1 MTQVASLP
9 QLALLTLRDPQA
21 AAAIVLGWRVPRE
34 ALWTAIGLVSVIVT
48 ILSTLSNMLF
58 PVPAP
63 LSALMANPFVYFLIA
78 AGGFIATVYAIYWS
92 GRMLGGEGPVEDL
105 MVLLL
110 WLQALRAAAQAGVL
124 VLLLIAPVLASLA
137 VLVVG
142 IATLWV
148 FVHFINVGLRLGS
161 IGRAILVLIIS
172 AVALMAGLS
181 FVLSLIGVSAVGVPA
196 NV

>member
-1 MTQVASLP
+1 MTQVLSLP
-9 QLALLTLRDPQA
+9 QLALLTVRDPQA
-21 AAAIVLGWRVPRE
+21 AAKIVLGWYLPRE

-63 LSALMANPFVYFLIA
+63 LAAIVANPFVYFLIA
-78 AGGFIATVYAIYWS
+78 AGGFIAMVYAIYWS

-110 WLQALRAAAQAGVL
+110 WLQALRAAAQAGVI
-124 VLLLIAPVLASLA
+124 VLLLLAPVLASLA

-142 IATLWV
+142 LATLWV
-148 FVHFINVGLRLGS
+148 FVHFINIGLRLGS
-161 IGRAILVLIIS
+161 IGRAIVVLIVG
-172 AVALMAGLS
+172 AVALLVGLS
-181 FVLSLIGVSAVGVPA
+181 FLLSLIGVSAVGVPL

>member
-1 MTQVASLP
+1 MTQAASFP
-9 QLALLTLRDPQA
+9 QLALLTVRDPQA
-21 AAAIVLGWRVPRE
+21 AAAIVLGWHLPRE
-34 ALWTAIGLVSVIVT
+34 ALWTSIGLVSVIVT

-63 LSALMANPFVYFLIA
+63 LSAIIANPFVYFLIA
-78 AGGFIATVYAIYWS
+78 AGGFIATVYAIYWC
-92 GRMLGGEGPVEDL
+92 GRMLGGEGAVEDL

-124 VLLLIAPVLASLA
+124 VLLILAPALASLV

-142 IATLWV
+142 VATLWI
-148 FVHFINVGLRLGS
+148 FIHFINIGLRLGS
-161 IGRAILVLIIS
+161 LGRAVVVLIVG
-172 AVALMAGLS
+172 ALALMAGLS
-181 FVLSLIGVSAVGVPA
+181 FLLSLIGVSAVGVPL

>member
-1 MTQVASLP
+1 MTQVLSLP
-9 QLALLTLRDPQA
+9 QLALLTVRDPQA
-21 AAAIVLGWRVPRE
+21 AAKIVLGWHLPRE

-63 LSALMANPFVYFLIA
+63 LAAIVANPFVYFLIA
-78 AGGFIATVYAIYWS
+78 AGGFIAMVYAIYWS

-110 WLQALRAAAQAGVL
+110 WLQALRAAAQAGVI
-124 VLLLIAPVLASLA
+124 VLLLLAPVLASLA

-142 IATLWV
+142 LATLWV
-148 FVHFINVGLRLGS
+148 FVHFINIGLRLGS
-161 IGRAILVLIIS
+161 IGRAIVVLI
-172 AVALMAGLS
+172 VGALALLVGLS
-181 FVLSLIGVSAVGVPA
+181 FLLSLIGVSAVGVPL